1 MTRILVVDDDHRQL
15 RMLARL
21 ISMRRRDLTV
31 LMASDGNEA
40 IEVLQSGPVD
50 FVLTDL
56 QMPEMNGFELLAW
69 MSSHQPHV
77 PAYSMTAYPDTA
89 AMSQLGDLGSIEC
102 FTKPIDVAAL
112 LERLT
117 DILAEG
123 ARGQVHNI
131 GLPSFLQLLSMERKT
146 CALTVESGERVGY
159 LYLQAGELVD
169 ARTERLAGRSAA
181 TAIIA
186 WESPTI
192 TILSKAPPGVRRI
205 EEPLGFLIMEAMRI
219 EDEAD
224 KISPEPERANP
235 RGLVSLDTCVDGR
248 ARAVVIFAADGDRV
262 LAAGGD
268 FQTHESLCRAAAHL
282 FEREVQEIVL
292 TGVATW
298 LVARPLAGGEL
309 AALVFEPPT
318 HTLPGARD
326 ALTAAIARYAAQ
338 SRASAAEA

>member
-31 LMASDGNEA
+31 LMASDGHEA

-56 QMPEMNGFELLAW
+56 QMPEMNGLELLAW

-123 ARGQVHNI
+123 TRGQVHNI

-146 CALTVESGERVGY
+146 CALTVESGERVGH

-169 ARTERLAGRSAA
+169 ARTERLEGRCAA
-181 TAIIA
+181 TTIIA
-186 WESPTI
+186 WESPSI
-192 TILSKAPPGVRRI
+192 TILSKAPPGGRRI

-219 EDEAD
+219 EDEAE
-224 KISPEPERANP
+224 PRPEEPERANP
-235 RGLVSLDTCVDGR
+235 IGLVPLDTSVAGHG
-248 ARAVVIFAADGDRV
+248 RAVVIFAADGERM

-268 FQTHESLCRAAAHL
+268 FRTHESLCRAAAHL

-298 LVARPLAGGEL
+298 LVARPMEGGEL
-309 AALVFEPPT
+309 AALVFEPRV
-318 HTLPGARD
+318 HTLPGARR
-326 ALTAAIARYAAQ
+326 ALAAAIALYAT
-338 SRASAAEA
+338 SRVAAEA